1 MSNRVEKHGEK
12 IGQDTRKLIS
22 LRYHTVTKAVNKEFW
37 NSISDTLH
45 TMPLERTT
53 APSTGLTMTP
63 FTAMCCGKSGNVP
76 ELP

>member
-12 IGQDTRKLIS
+12 IGQDTRNLIS

-45 TMPLERTT
+45 MPCSSIAYQQDYIVRIL
-53 APSTGLTMTP
+53 
-63 FTAMCCGKSGNVP
+63 F
-76 ELP
+76 